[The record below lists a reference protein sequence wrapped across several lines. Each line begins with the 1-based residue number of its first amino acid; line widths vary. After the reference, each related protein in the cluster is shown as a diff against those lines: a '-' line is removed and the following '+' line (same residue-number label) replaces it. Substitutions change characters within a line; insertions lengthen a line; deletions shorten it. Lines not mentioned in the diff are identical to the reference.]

1 MTQCTKGWIGGTKN
15 WNEEAEVESDGSGIE
30 KQFLV
35 YGCSSF
41 NDFALTTRSDLVH
54 FLKCQAPR
62 FRMPRWTLENHT
74 LIEPEKSF
82 VWQWKAGLWHVG
94 KKKLGKDEGS

>member
-1 MTQCTKGWIGGTKN
+1 MYERVDRRYEN
-15 WNEEAEVESDGSGIE
+15 WNEEAEVKSDGSRAE
-30 KQFLV
+30 KKFLV

-74 LIEPEKSF
+74 LIEPEKRY
-82 VWQWKAGLWHVG
+82 VWQWKVGLWHVG